1 MRHSKLPLANHEP
14 FYLEEEMMLKKPRP
28 RLLMLSFSLVAVLL
42 LVLSACGGGSS
53 SSTSSSTSAGTP
65 VKGGT
70 WTDDLYEEP
79 DSLLPNASSETFS
92 DLVDTTL
99 YAPLFLGNAK
109 G

>member
-1 MRHSKLPLANHEP
+1 MH
-14 FYLEEEMMLKKPRP
+14 KKHRP
-28 RLLMLSFSLVAVLL
+28 RFLMMSFSLVAMLL
-42 LVLSACGGGSS
+42 LILSACGSTGSS
-53 SSTSSSTSAGTP
+53 SSSSSTSAGTP

-99 YAPLFLGNAK
+99 YAPLFLGTVK
-109 G
+109 GQLTPGIVTALPTTANG